1 MRDVRKSVEDKAR
14 GLKKQV
20 EASVND
26 VVRQGKQT
34 WRKWQYDDMP
44 QLESYDRYIRKVK
57 RDLSDVDSIMAKKRD
72 LALEVTELYNNA
84 QSQLIKRTAQAAQ
97 AAKEGETRLADL
109 ANKEVAFYEIQVEKL
124 EKLQAKMTEDLSVL
138 EQRYYEIQVKWKDIE
153 VERLEFVSDT
163 TQERAEAKMGEV
175 LHNLSWGSIEEAV
188 QNVEKEELEEEVKE
202 AETKDATTLDEL
214 MEQLE
219 EKYPDAPKEETT
231 KEETKD

>member
-84 QSQLIKRTAQAAQ
+84 QSQLIKRTI
-97 AAKEGETRLADL
+97 
-109 ANKEVAFYEIQVEKL
+109 YC
-124 EKLQAKMTEDLSVL
+124 
-138 EQRYYEIQVKWKDIE
+138 
-153 VERLEFVSDT
+153 
-163 TQERAEAKMGEV
+163 
-175 LHNLSWGSIEEAV
+175 
-188 QNVEKEELEEEVKE
+188 
-202 AETKDATTLDEL
+202 
-214 MEQLE
+214 
-219 EKYPDAPKEETT
+219 
-231 KEETKD
+231 